1 MISNLRW
8 CFVVIVVFLT
18 LRLFFTIKNIIL
30 EYLLLEKIKNPF
42 QMISLRV
49 IEKTGSITSDSEAFT
64 ARRSA

>member
-8 CFVVIVVFLT
+8 CLLLLLFFLT
-18 LRLFFTIKNIIL
+18 LRLFFTIKHHPRISPIG
-30 EYLLLEKIKNPF
+30 EKIKNPF

-49 IEKTGSITSDSEAFT
+49 IEKIGSITSDSEAFT